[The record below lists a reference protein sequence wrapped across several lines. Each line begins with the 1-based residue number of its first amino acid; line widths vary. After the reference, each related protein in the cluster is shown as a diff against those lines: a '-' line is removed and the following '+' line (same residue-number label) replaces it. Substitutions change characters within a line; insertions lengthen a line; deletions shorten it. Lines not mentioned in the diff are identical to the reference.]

1 MCILSHP
8 LIKQACSKVGR
19 IFYYINL
26 RNFPPCFVFFILFK
40 NWNKLIYI
48 IILCSG
54 VQQLFDKWMIS
65 SRADCYK
72 KVELN
77 KIPEVQLTL
86 EQVRSQG
93 SANAGWDPRAQ
104 SGHGMVRFALRFE
117 NREMHPRLFMIVI
130 RCHLYV
136 WLCGKLGE
144 RGSYIVYLWRVNW
157 KVRTS
162 QQD

>member
-19 IFYYINL
+19 IFYYMNL

-104 SGHGMVRFALRFE
+104 AGHGWEQRNASQVIYDCDKMSLICMVVWKIRGKGELYCIPLKGQLESEDIPARLR
-117 NREMHPRLFMIVI
+117 VA
-130 RCHLYV
+130 
-136 WLCGKLGE
+136 G
-144 RGSYIVYLWRVNW
+144 
-157 KVRTS
+157 
-162 QQD
+162 